1 MRKLA
6 ALAAFCLCLTLALP
20 TFASNVNG
28 FQSPSDI
35 IIVGNPPDQGTG
47 NCFPFGCAY
56 TTNYQQVYSH
66 TQFNQ
71 SILITGL
78 DFYNTQYNS
87 GANEM
92 NSGTWTIW
100 LSTTSA
106 DWNTL
111 SSTFSQNLGADNTQ
125 VFSGNLDQP
134 WSFGDTLHISLTTP
148 FLYNPADGNLL
159 MTVFAEGTSDP
170 AGAIYFDTNGYNG
183 GGFNGNDYL
192 GRVYCNGC
200 GQTSGTVN
208 NGYGLVTG
216 FEFGTSPPSTPEPSS
231 ILLLG
236 TGLAGALGF
245 ARRKF
250 HR

>member
-1 MRKLA
+1 MRRLSILA
-6 ALAAFCLCLTLALP
+6 VFPLILAIALP
-20 TFASNVNG
+20 AFASNMNG
-28 FQSPSDI
+28 FNPSDVF
-35 IIVGNPPDQGTG
+35 IVGLPPDPGTG

-66 TQFNQ
+66 TQFTQ
-71 SILITGL
+71 PILITGL
-78 DFYNTQYNS
+78 EFYNTQYDN
-87 GANEM
+87 GATQM
-92 NSGTWTIW
+92 NSGNWTIW

-111 SSTFSQNLGADNTQ
+111 SPTFSQNLGANNTQ
-125 VFSGNLDQP
+125 VFSGNLNQP
-134 WSFGDTLHISLTTP
+134 WSFGDTLTISLSTP

-159 MTVFAEGTSDP
+159 MTVLAEGTSDQF
-170 AGAIYFDTNGYNG
+170 GAIYFDTNGYNG
-183 GGFNGNDYL
+183 GNYNGNDYL

-200 GQTSGTVN
+200 GQDSGNVN

-216 FEFGTSPPSTPEPSS
+216 FETTSVGTVPEPSS

-236 TGLAGALGF
+236 GGLAGILGF

-250 HR
+250 HN